1 MFLDLGLVS
10 EVLIR
15 IEPID
20 FRKGLSGMCGEISG
34 SFVDVWDRPQLFVF
48 TNRSRRMVRIL
59 YWDETGYAYWH
70 KRLEASRFLWPTKK
84 DSADRLITTE
94 ELRWLLIG
102 IDIDKLEKHP
112 RVQAKTFL

>member
-1 MFLDLGLVS
+1 MFLDLSLAH
-10 EVLIR
+10 EVLVR

-34 SFVDVWDRPQLFVF
+34 SFVDARDHPLLFVF

-70 KRLEASRFLWPTKK
+70 KRLEANRFLWPTKK
-84 DSADRLITTE
+84 DSADRPVTTE
-94 ELRWLLIG
+94 ELRWLLSG

-112 RVQAKTFL
+112 RVQAKTFF